1 MRAALVVSLAVV
13 LVGGFS
19 VPARAQAQQVT
30 VNGRA
35 LTAADLAALRQRH
48 RLPESVAI
56 APGRYWYDRVSG
68 LWGMEGGPTQGQL
81 LAGLELGGP
90 LAADASGGGTGVFIN
105 GRELHPEEVAYLQRL
120 FGYVVPGRYWLNHL
134 GVGGQEG
141 GPPLFNLAAAGQ
153 QANQGGGYGYT
164 RRTPFGSI
172 GSDGSCSYYMAPDG
186 SSVMTGNC

>member
-1 MRAALVVSLAVV
+1 MRAGLVVSLALV
-13 LVGGFS
+13 LVAGFS
-19 VPARAQAQQVT
+19 APAGGQTQQVI
-30 VNGRA
+30 VNGKA
-35 LTAADLAALRQRH
+35 LTAADLAVLRQRH

-90 LAADASGGGTGVFIN
+90 LQADASGGGTGVFIN

-141 GPPLFNLAAAGQ
+141 GPPLFNLVAAAQ
-153 QANQGGGYGYT
+153 QANQVGGYSYT

-172 GSDGSCSYYMAPDG
+172 GSDGSCSYYMGPDG
-186 SSVMTGNC
+186 SSVMTGSC